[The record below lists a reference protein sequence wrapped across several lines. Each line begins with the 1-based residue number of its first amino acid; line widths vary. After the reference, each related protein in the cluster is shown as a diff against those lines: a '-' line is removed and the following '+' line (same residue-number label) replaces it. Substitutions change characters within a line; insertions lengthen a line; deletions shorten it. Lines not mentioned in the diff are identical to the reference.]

1 MRPPKWFG
9 TVLKG
14 RIKLDNKPRFLEY
27 LAGFEGKRVELV
39 LKGYDPQ
46 GGDSDRGYYFS
57 EIVEAFALH
66 MGYPKE
72 EYYQVHNVIKEM
84 MHIEST
90 KKFKSLDWK
99 EYVAGVKRQAAQEG
113 VLIREKKHIDL
124 EEEGG

>member
-1 MRPPKWFG
+1 M
-9 TVLKG
+9 
-14 RIKLDNKPRFLEY
+14 EY
-27 LAGFEGKRVELV
+27 LATKRGKRVQFV
-39 LKGYDPQ
+39 LTDYDPV
-46 GGDSDRGYYFS
+46 DKSDRNYYFA
-57 EIVEAFALH
+57 EIVPAFAQK